1 MQTKLEMFKFYNA
14 NPKGRRVDD
23 CVIRAISFAEGD
35 SWEET
40 YDKLSEYAKEEG
52 IILNEVTFVDGYLD
66 SKYPKHCYK
75 CEGSRAT
82 IKDFIR
88 THKDGTYLITM
99 KGHITCLKDGAIYDT
114 WDCTNNRI
122 WTVWR
127 VR

>member
-1 MQTKLEMFKFYNA
+1 MFRFYNA
-14 NPKGRRVDD
+14 NPRGRRVDD
-23 CVIRAISFAEGD
+23 CVIRAISFAENNN
-35 SWEET
+35 WEET

-66 SKYPKHCYK
+66 SKYPKRCYK

-82 IKDFIR
+82 IKDFVR
-88 THKDGTYLITM
+88 THKNGTYLITM
-99 KGHITCLKDGAIYDT
+99 KGHITCLSDGIIYDT

-122 WTVWR
+122 WAVWR